1 MLISFS
7 NVGKS
12 YYGSWLFRGFNY
24 DFQLDP
30 SSSYVLLGDNGSG
43 KSTLARMLCGQVSP
57 TEGTVTIFNKDSIK
71 IRTSNIHRLYSLSSP
86 AMELPEEFTV
96 KEWYEFMDK
105 TKGFDS
111 TIDLNTIQELC
122 KFSNKTINKPMY
134 TFSSGMKQRVKLC
147 GAFLTHVPLVIL
159 DEPLSNL
166 DENGFNLYHEL
177 WNQCQDQKAIVLA
190 SNDEKEYSRVNKRL
204 RIEAKKIIT
213 E

>member
-1 MLISFS
+1 MIIKFS

-24 DFQLDP
+24 TFQLKA
-30 SSSYVLLGDNGSG
+30 SSSYALLGNNGSG
-43 KSTLARMLCGQVSP
+43 KSTLARMLIGQISP
-57 TEGTVTIFNKDSIK
+57 TEGEVSIFNKD
-71 IRTSNIHRLYSLSSP
+71 NIETKSSDLHSLYSLSSP

-96 KEWYEFMDK
+96 KEWFAFMDK

-111 TIDLNTIQELC
+111 NVDLNTLQEQC
-122 KFSNKTINKPMY
+122 KFSNRAIKKPMY

-147 GAFLTHVPLVIL
+147 GAFLTNVPLIIL

-166 DENGFNLYHEL
+166 DQNGFDLYNEL
-177 WNQCQDQKAIVLA
+177 WNQCQDRKAIVVA
-190 SNDEKEYSRVNKRL
+190 SNDEKEYQKVSQRL
-204 RIEAKKIIT
+204 RIEAKQIIT